1 MEYII
6 RHEFRDIH
14 NALLQIYVEILK
26 DKYEYFIKNTKEVQ
40 IKITDLSMRMT
51 TDKEFDVGFKI
62 NKKQD
67 GNTYEQNVNCELIQ
81 KEHGLGEFAIFSLSE
96 EEGELIINILK
107 FLNKRFYK
115 AQLSRELLGE

>member
-6 RHEFRDIH
+6 RHEYRDMH

-40 IKITDLSMRMT
+40 IKITGLSMRMT

-96 EEGELIINILK
+96 EEGKLIINIFK

-115 AQLSRELLGE
+115 AQLNRELLGE

>member
-6 RHEFRDIH
+6 RHEYRDMH

-67 GNTYEQNVNCELIQ
+67 GNTYEQNINCELIQ

-96 EEGELIINILK
+96 EEGELIINIFK

-115 AQLSRELLGE
+115 AQLNRELLGE

>member
-6 RHEFRDIH
+6 RHEYRDIH

-96 EEGELIINILK
+96 EEGELIINIFK

-115 AQLSRELLGE
+115 AQLNRELLGE

>member
-6 RHEFRDIH
+6 RHEYRDIH

-40 IKITDLSMRMT
+40 IKITGLSMRMT

-81 KEHGLGEFAIFSLSE
+81 KEHGLGEFTIFSLSE
-96 EEGELIINILK
+96 EEGELIINIFK

-115 AQLSRELLGE
+115 AQLNRELLGE

>member
-6 RHEFRDIH
+6 RHEYRDIH

-40 IKITDLSMRMT
+40 IKIIDLSMRMT

-96 EEGELIINILK
+96 EEGELIINIFK

-115 AQLSRELLGE
+115 AQLNRELLGE

>member
-6 RHEFRDIH
+6 RHEFRDMH

-81 KEHGLGEFAIFSLSE
+81 KEHRLGEFAIFSLSE
-96 EEGELIINILK
+96 EEGELIINIFK

-115 AQLSRELLGE
+115 AQLNRELLGE

>member
-6 RHEFRDIH
+6 RHEYRDIH

-26 DKYEYFIKNTKEVQ
+26 DKYKYFIKNTKEVQ
-40 IKITDLSMRMT
+40 IKIVDLSMRMT

-96 EEGELIINILK
+96 EEGELIINIFK

-115 AQLSRELLGE
+115 AQLNRELLGE

>member
-6 RHEFRDIH
+6 RHEYRDMH

-96 EEGELIINILK
+96 EEGELIINIFK

-115 AQLSRELLGE
+115 AQLDRELLGE

>member
-26 DKYEYFIKNTKEVQ
+26 DKCEYFIKNTKEVQ

-96 EEGELIINILK
+96 EEGELIINIFK

-115 AQLSRELLGE
+115 AQLNRELLGE

>member
-6 RHEFRDIH
+6 RHEYRDIH

-96 EEGELIINILK
+96 EEGELIINIFK

-115 AQLSRELLGE
+115 TQLNRELLGE

>member
-26 DKYEYFIKNTKEVQ
+26 DKYEYFIKNAKEVQ

-96 EEGELIINILK
+96 EEGELIINIFK

-115 AQLSRELLGE
+115 AQLNRELLGE

>member
-6 RHEFRDIH
+6 RHEYRDIH

-96 EEGELIINILK
+96 EEGELIVNIFK

-115 AQLSRELLGE
+115 AQLNRELLGE

>member
-6 RHEFRDIH
+6 RHEFRDMH

-96 EEGELIINILK
+96 EEGELIINIFK

-115 AQLSRELLGE
+115 AQLNRELLGE

>member
-6 RHEFRDIH
+6 RHEFRDMH

-51 TDKEFDVGFKI
+51 TDKKFDVGFKI

-67 GNTYEQNVNCELIQ
+67 ENTYEQNVNCELIQ

-96 EEGELIINILK
+96 EEGELIINIFK

-115 AQLSRELLGE
+115 AQLNRELLGE

>member
-6 RHEFRDIH
+6 RHEYRDIH

-51 TDKEFDVGFKI
+51 TDKEFDIGFKI

-96 EEGELIINILK
+96 EEGELIINIFK

-115 AQLSRELLGE
+115 AQLDRKLLGE

>member
-6 RHEFRDIH
+6 RHEYRDMH

-40 IKITDLSMRMT
+40 IKITNLSMRMT

-67 GNTYEQNVNCELIQ
+67 GNTYEQNINCELIQ

-96 EEGELIINILK
+96 EEGELIINIFK

-115 AQLSRELLGE
+115 AQLDRELLGE

>member
-6 RHEFRDIH
+6 RHEYRDIH

-40 IKITDLSMRMT
+40 IKITDLSMRMI

-96 EEGELIINILK
+96 EEGELIINIFK

-115 AQLSRELLGE
+115 AQLNRELLGE

>member
-6 RHEFRDIH
+6 RHEYRDIH

-40 IKITDLSMRMT
+40 IKITGLSMRMT

-96 EEGELIINILK
+96 EEGELIINIFK

-115 AQLSRELLGE
+115 AQLNRELLGE

>member
-6 RHEFRDIH
+6 RHEYRDIH
-14 NALLQIYVEILK
+14 NALLQIYIEILK

-81 KEHGLGEFAIFSLSE
+81 KEHGVGEFAIFSLSE
-96 EEGELIINILK
+96 EEGELIINIFK

-115 AQLSRELLGE
+115 AQLNRELLGE

>member
-6 RHEFRDIH
+6 RHEYRDMH

-26 DKYEYFIKNTKEVQ
+26 DKYEYFIENTKEVQ
-40 IKITDLSMRMT
+40 IKITGLSMRMT

-96 EEGELIINILK
+96 EEGKLIINIFK

-115 AQLSRELLGE
+115 AQLNRELLGE

>member
-67 GNTYEQNVNCELIQ
+67 GNTYEQNINCELIQ

-96 EEGELIINILK
+96 EEGELIINIFK

-115 AQLSRELLGE
+115 AQLNRELLGE

>member
-1 MEYII
+1 MKYII

-26 DKYEYFIKNTKEVQ
+26 DKYEYFIKNAKEVQ

-96 EEGELIINILK
+96 EEGELIINIFK

-115 AQLSRELLGE
+115 AQLNRELLGE

>member
-6 RHEFRDIH
+6 RHEYRDIH

-96 EEGELIINILK
+96 EEGELIINIFK

-115 AQLSRELLGE
+115 AQLDRELLGE

>member
-6 RHEFRDIH
+6 RHEYRDIH

-40 IKITDLSMRMT
+40 IKITGLSMRMT

-67 GNTYEQNVNCELIQ
+67 GNTYEQNINCELIQ

-96 EEGELIINILK
+96 EEGELIINIFK

-115 AQLSRELLGE
+115 AQLNRELLGE

>member
-6 RHEFRDIH
+6 RHEYRDMH

-67 GNTYEQNVNCELIQ
+67 GNTYEQNINCELIQ

-96 EEGELIINILK
+96 EEGELIINIFK

-115 AQLSRELLGE
+115 AQLDRELLGE

>member
-6 RHEFRDIH
+6 RHEYRDMH

-96 EEGELIINILK
+96 EEGELIINIFK

-115 AQLSRELLGE
+115 AQLNRELLGE

>member
-6 RHEFRDIH
+6 RHEFRDMH

-26 DKYEYFIKNTKEVQ
+26 NKYEYFIKNTKEVQ

-96 EEGELIINILK
+96 EEGELIINIFK

-115 AQLSRELLGE
+115 AQLDRELLGE

>member
-6 RHEFRDIH
+6 RHEYRDIH

-62 NKKQD
+62 NKKQN

-96 EEGELIINILK
+96 EEGELIINIFK

-115 AQLSRELLGE
+115 AQLNRELLGE

>member
-6 RHEFRDIH
+6 RHEYRDIH

-81 KEHGLGEFAIFSLSE
+81 KEHGLGEFAIFSLSK
-96 EEGELIINILK
+96 EEGELIINIFK

-115 AQLSRELLGE
+115 AQLNRELLGE

>member
-96 EEGELIINILK
+96 EEGELIINIFK

-115 AQLSRELLGE
+115 AQLNRELLGE

>member
-6 RHEFRDIH
+6 RHEYRDIH

-51 TDKEFDVGFKI
+51 TDKEFDIGFKI

-96 EEGELIINILK
+96 EEGELIINIFK

-115 AQLSRELLGE
+115 AQLDRELLGE

>member
-6 RHEFRDIH
+6 RHEYRDIH
-14 NALLQIYVEILK
+14 NALLQIYIEILK

-81 KEHGLGEFAIFSLSE
+81 KEHGVGEFAIVSLSE
-96 EEGELIINILK
+96 EEGELIINIFK

-115 AQLSRELLGE
+115 AQLNRELLGE

>member
-6 RHEFRDIH
+6 RHEYRDMH

-81 KEHGLGEFAIFSLSE
+81 KEYGLGEFAIFSLSE
-96 EEGELIINILK
+96 EEGELIINIFK

-115 AQLSRELLGE
+115 AQLNRELLGE